1 MAIAAAAERE
11 TERETERERE
21 RERERG
27 TEGRRDG
34 GTEGRRDRG
43 SGEVE
48 ASIKMKP
55 AITTG
60 TNIGIIVHLDNAFG
74 YKNISLSMS

>member
-1 MAIAAAAERE
+1 MILLKLLWLLPVLQLFWVMIEM
-11 TERETERERE
+11 RERE
-21 RERERG
+21 RE
-27 TEGRRDG
+27 
-34 GTEGRRDRG
+34 

-60 TNIGIIVHLDNAFG
+60 TNIGIIVYLDNAFG
-74 YKNISLSMS
+74 HKNISLSMS

>member
-1 MAIAAAAERE
+1 MILLKLLWLLPLLQ
-11 TERETERERE
+11 RERE
-21 RERERG
+21 R
-27 TEGRRDG
+27 EGRRDG
-34 GTEGRRDRG
+34 GRGGGRE

>member
-1 MAIAAAAERE
+1 MAIAAAA
-11 TERETERERE
+11 ERERE

-27 TEGRRDG
+27 RDG
-34 GTEGRRDRG
+34 GRE

>member
-1 MAIAAAAERE
+1 MILLKLLWLLPVLQLFWVMIEM
-11 TERETERERE
+11 RERE
-21 RERERG
+21 RE
-27 TEGRRDG
+27 
-34 GTEGRRDRG
+34 

-60 TNIGIIVHLDNAFG
+60 TNIGIIVYLDNAFG
-74 YKNISLSMS
+74 YQNISLSMS

>member
-1 MAIAAAAERE
+1 MAIAGAAVVLGHDRN
-11 TERETERERE
+11 ERERE
-21 RERERG
+21 RE
-27 TEGRRDG
+27 
-34 GTEGRRDRG
+34 

-60 TNIGIIVHLDNAFG
+60 TNIGIIVYLDNAFG

>member
-1 MAIAAAAERE
+1 MRFYKRKRE
-11 TERETERERE
+11 NLIIMILLKLLWLLPVLQLFWVMIEMRERE
-21 RERERG
+21 RE
-27 TEGRRDG
+27 
-34 GTEGRRDRG
+34 

-60 TNIGIIVHLDNAFG
+60 TNIGIIVYLDNAFG

>member
-1 MAIAAAAERE
+1 MILLKLLWLLPVLQLFWVMIEM
-11 TERETERERE
+11 RERE
-21 RERERG
+21 RE
-27 TEGRRDG
+27 
-34 GTEGRRDRG
+34 

>member
-1 MAIAAAAERE
+1 MILLKLLWLLPVLQLFWVMIEM
-11 TERETERERE
+11 RERE
-21 RERERG
+21 RE
-27 TEGRRDG
+27 
-34 GTEGRRDRG
+34 

-48 ASIKMKP
+48 ASIEMKP

-60 TNIGIIVHLDNAFG
+60 TNIGIIVYLDNAFG